1 MNEAANPKHP
11 ICMKKKETKNM
22 QTALSGSKIKSYII
36 SRCHR
41 TMWLKPV
48 KKKQKKKK
56 KGHIVSSRAYYVP
69 SHYSIRERKKKKSQ

>member
-56 KGHIVSSRAYYVP
+56 KRSYRV
-69 SHYSIRERKKKKSQ
+69 K